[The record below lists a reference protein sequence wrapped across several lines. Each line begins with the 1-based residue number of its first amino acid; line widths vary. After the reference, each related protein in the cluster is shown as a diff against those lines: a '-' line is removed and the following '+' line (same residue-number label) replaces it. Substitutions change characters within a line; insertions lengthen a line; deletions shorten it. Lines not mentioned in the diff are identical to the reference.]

1 LGWPL
6 IVALAAGGAARRV
19 QAETHCP
26 AVPAG
31 VQPQVAGIDG
41 RTRLE
46 WIDRRL
52 SHAAPGMRIW
62 NWGWAIGIGAAG
74 LGTLIA
80 APFVSPESRVDYYT
94 GAGAAAIGVLPFILA
109 PPQVIGDAHDLH
121 AKLTSKPPVSD
132 DEVCDLLADAEN
144 KLVGSARNAQLMTSW
159 YAHMGNLAFNTGIV
173 LFEGLVFHRWT
184 GGLINGV
191 SGFVIGE
198 AVIFTQPTQ
207 IIRDREAYDRGD
219 FGP

>member
-1 LGWPL
+1 LGLPL
-6 IVALAAGGAARRV
+6 LAALAVVGGGRHAWAEAR
-19 QAETHCP
+19 CP

-31 VQPQVAGIDG
+31 VQPQVALVDG

-46 WIDRRL
+46 WIDRHL
-52 SHAAPGMRIW
+52 SQAAPGSRTW

-74 LGTLIA
+74 VGTLIA
-80 APFVSPESRVDYYT
+80 VPFVSPESRVDYYT
-94 GAGAAAIGVLPFILA
+94 GAGAAALGVLPFILA
-109 PPQVIGDAHDLH
+109 PPQVIGDAHDLR
-121 AKLTSKPPVSD
+121 AKMISNPPVTD
-132 DEVCDLLADAEN
+132 QEVCDLLADAEN
-144 KLVGSARNAQLMTSW
+144 KLVGSARNAQLMTGW

-173 LFEGLVFHRWT
+173 LFEGLLFHRWT

-191 SGFVIGE
+191 AGFAIGE
-198 AVIFTQPTQ
+198 AVIFTQPTK